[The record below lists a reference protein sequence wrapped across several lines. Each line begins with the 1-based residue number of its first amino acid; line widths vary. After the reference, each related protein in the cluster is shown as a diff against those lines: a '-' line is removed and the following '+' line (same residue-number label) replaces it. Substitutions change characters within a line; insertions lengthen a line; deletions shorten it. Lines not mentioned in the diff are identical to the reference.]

1 VLLLRLTTR
10 VEAQLRRPRSTIVV
24 TALLTSALEE
34 SIGLAQTRKDL
45 GVGSNCSLIVHSDPS
60 RSRGRVPSHQD
71 GSMSRV

>member
-1 VLLLRLTTR
+1 MLLLRLTTR

-45 GVGSNCSLIVHSDPS
+45 GVGSKLFTDCSRQVQIVDCQPS
-60 RSRGRVPSHQD
+60 IPNTLYV
-71 GSMSRV
+71 VAA